1 MKKEFTAKTLDEAKA
16 MAAAE
21 FGVAAEEIDFDI
33 LEQLQLGFHALGAP
47 FVGVVDNIHI
57 IVEFENVASLRI
69 VEFSNYL
76 QKSVYRFVHV
86 VADVQRLYALHQL
99 GLYFRLL
106 FNCVIFALRV

>member
-1 MKKEFTAKTLDEAKA
+1 MAL
-16 MAAAE
+16 AAAE
-21 FGVAAEEIDFDI
+21 LGAAAEEIDFDI